1 MSLYVLPENQELIW
15 KTISKVP
22 QFQQMNNTQNEKHIW
37 FRNVIQMF
45 HEKTSPNIDVNQ
57 LRQLNK
63 ETIQFMMKDLK
74 NQKTFQPL
82 SEINNLGNHSLQP
95 PFSNNQGS
103 YIETN
108 KTQTRDYMHEQ
119 KQMQL
124 TDQFAS
130 KQKEYE
136 SFLQK
141 PSAREINFQEK
152 EQDDKPIENLEE
164 LVSTAERFTHN
175 NLDSDNL
182 IQDFLDN
189 ASLEAGEY
197 QSKLD
202 SDPLQ
207 LMTIHSAKGLEFPV
221 VFLTGLDE
229 GIFPNPNRDIVPGF
243 LEEERRLCYVAITRA
258 MQTLYLTCSNMRYMH
273 GSSSDFIPSRFISE
287 IPNELIEPIKTEF
300 NKKFSNKSYID
311 NDYYNEY
318 SQENTF
324 DDISQDNVIPFIRIG
339 QRVNHLK
346 FGHGVVLSYT
356 GKNDDLKV
364 HVDFKKY
371 GKKWLVLSYTQLEF
385 IN

>member
-152 EQDDKPIENLEE
+152 EQDDKPIENLDELMQRQLKEREYEVQTLLPPKIEE
-164 LVSTAERFTHN
+164 KKEERKEEM
-175 NLDSDNL
+175 SDL
-182 IQDFLDN
+182 EEVEFDVVD
-189 ASLEAGEY
+189 LEASEPKKRVSWADEKTHHNKETQFDGEI
-197 QSKLD
+197 QSNDELRKKVD
-202 SDPLQ
+202 DFIDYVKREIQEMKQEIANMKKSLQ
-207 LMTIHSAKGLEFPV
+207 KVINKKQILK
-221 VFLTGLDE
+221 
-229 GIFPNPNRDIVPGF
+229 
-243 LEEERRLCYVAITRA
+243 EEEEEGL
-258 MQTLYLTCSNMRYMH
+258 L
-273 GSSSDFIPSRFISE
+273 SE
-287 IPNELIEPIKTEF
+287 KNIK
-300 NKKFSNKSYID
+300 
-311 NDYYNEY
+311 
-318 SQENTF
+318 
-324 DDISQDNVIPFIRIG
+324 P
-339 QRVNHLK
+339 
-346 FGHGVVLSYT
+346 
-356 GKNDDLKV
+356 
-364 HVDFKKY
+364 
-371 GKKWLVLSYTQLEF
+371 
-385 IN
+385 

>member
-152 EQDDKPIENLEE
+152 EQDDKPIENLDELMQRQLKEREYEVQTLLPPKIEE
-164 LVSTAERFTHN
+164 KKEERKEEMSDLEEVEFDVVDLEASEPKKRVSWADEKTHHN
-175 NLDSDNL
+175 KETQFDGE
-182 IQDFLDN
+182 IQSNDELRKKVDDFIDYVKREIQEMKQEIAN
-189 ASLEAGEY
+189 MKKPDQGNSLENPASQKMKNIMSQL
-197 QSKLD
+197 QSL
-202 SDPLQ
+202 P
-207 LMTIHSAKGLEFPV
+207 TLEN
-221 VFLTGLDE
+221 TE
-229 GIFPNPNRDIVPGF
+229 
-243 LEEERRLCYVAITRA
+243 
-258 MQTLYLTCSNMRYMH
+258 
-273 GSSSDFIPSRFISE
+273 ISE
-287 IPNELIEPIKTEF
+287 HI
-300 NKKFSNKSYID
+300 
-311 NDYYNEY
+311 
-318 SQENTF
+318 
-324 DDISQDNVIPFIRIG
+324 
-339 QRVNHLK
+339 
-346 FGHGVVLSYT
+346 
-356 GKNDDLKV
+356 
-364 HVDFKKY
+364 
-371 GKKWLVLSYTQLEF
+371 
-385 IN
+385 

>member
-95 PFSNNQGS
+95 PFSNNQSS
-103 YIETN
+103 YIEIN
-108 KTQTRDYMHEQ
+108 NTQTRDYIHEQ

-141 PSAREINFQEK
+141 PSAREINFKEN
-152 EQDDKPIENLEE
+152 EQDDKPIENLDELMQRQLKEREYEVQTLLPPKIEE
-164 LVSTAERFTHN
+164 KKEERKEEMSDLEEVEFDVVDLEASEPKKRVSWADEKTHHN
-175 NLDSDNL
+175 KETQFDGE
-182 IQDFLDN
+182 IQSNDELRKKVDDFIDYVKHEIHEMKQEIAN
-189 ASLEAGEY
+189 MKKPDQGNSLENPASQKMKNIMSQL
-197 QSKLD
+197 QSL
-202 SDPLQ
+202 P
-207 LMTIHSAKGLEFPV
+207 
-221 VFLTGLDE
+221 
-229 GIFPNPNRDIVPGF
+229 
-243 LEEERRLCYVAITRA
+243 
-258 MQTLYLTCSNMRYMH
+258 TL
-273 GSSSDFIPSRFISE
+273 
-287 IPNELIEPIKTEF
+287 
-300 NKKFSNKSYID
+300 
-311 NDYYNEY
+311 
-318 SQENTF
+318 ENTEV
-324 DDISQDNVIPFIRIG
+324 SQQI
-339 QRVNHLK
+339 
-346 FGHGVVLSYT
+346 
-356 GKNDDLKV
+356 
-364 HVDFKKY
+364 
-371 GKKWLVLSYTQLEF
+371 
-385 IN
+385 

>member
-108 KTQTRDYMHEQ
+108 NTQTRDYMHEQ

-152 EQDDKPIENLEE
+152 EQDDKPIENLDELMQRQLKEREYEVQTLLPPKIEE
-164 LVSTAERFTHN
+164 KKEERKEEMLDLEEVEFDVVDLEASEPKKRVSWADEKTHHN
-175 NLDSDNL
+175 KETQFDGE
-182 IQDFLDN
+182 IQSNDELRKKVDDFIDYVKHEIQEMKQEIAN
-189 ASLEAGEY
+189 MKKPDQGNSLENPASQKMKNIMSQL
-197 QSKLD
+197 QSL
-202 SDPLQ
+202 P
-207 LMTIHSAKGLEFPV
+207 
-221 VFLTGLDE
+221 
-229 GIFPNPNRDIVPGF
+229 
-243 LEEERRLCYVAITRA
+243 
-258 MQTLYLTCSNMRYMH
+258 TL
-273 GSSSDFIPSRFISE
+273 
-287 IPNELIEPIKTEF
+287 
-300 NKKFSNKSYID
+300 
-311 NDYYNEY
+311 
-318 SQENTF
+318 ENTQVSEQ
-324 DDISQDNVIPFIRIG
+324 I
-339 QRVNHLK
+339 
-346 FGHGVVLSYT
+346 
-356 GKNDDLKV
+356 
-364 HVDFKKY
+364 
-371 GKKWLVLSYTQLEF
+371 
-385 IN
+385 

>member
-45 HEKTSPNIDVNQ
+45 HEKTSPNIDVKQ

-82 SEINNLGNHSLQP
+82 SEINNLGNNPLQSS
-95 PFSNNQGS
+95 FSNNQGS

-108 KTQTRDYMHEQ
+108 NTQTRDYIHEQ

-152 EQDDKPIENLEE
+152 EQDDKPIENLDELMQRQLKEREYEVQTLLPPKIEE
-164 LVSTAERFTHN
+164 KKEKRKEEMPDLEEVEFDVVDLELSEPKKRVSWADEKTHHN
-175 NLDSDNL
+175 KETQFDGE
-182 IQDFLDN
+182 IQSNDELRKKVDDFIVYVKREIQEMKQEIANMKKPDQGN
-189 ASLEAGEY
+189 SLENPASQKMKNIMSQL
-197 QSKLD
+197 QSL
-202 SDPLQ
+202 P
-207 LMTIHSAKGLEFPV
+207 TLENN
-221 VFLTGLDE
+221 E
-229 GIFPNPNRDIVPGF
+229 IEEIV
-243 LEEERRLCYVAITRA
+243 E
-258 MQTLYLTCSNMRYMH
+258 
-273 GSSSDFIPSRFISE
+273 ISE
-287 IPNELIEPIKTEF
+287 
-300 NKKFSNKSYID
+300 
-311 NDYYNEY
+311 
-318 SQENTF
+318 Q
-324 DDISQDNVIPFIRIG
+324 V
-339 QRVNHLK
+339 
-346 FGHGVVLSYT
+346 
-356 GKNDDLKV
+356 
-364 HVDFKKY
+364 
-371 GKKWLVLSYTQLEF
+371 
-385 IN
+385 

>member
-82 SEINNLGNHSLQP
+82 SDINNLGNNPLQSS
-95 PFSNNQGS
+95 FSNNQGS

-108 KTQTRDYMHEQ
+108 NTQTRDYIHEQ

-141 PSAREINFQEK
+141 PTAREINFK
-152 EQDDKPIENLEE
+152 DSEQDDKPIENLDE
-164 LVSTAERFTHN
+164 LMQRQLKER
-175 NLDSDNL
+175 
-182 IQDFLDN
+182 
-189 ASLEAGEY
+189 EY
-197 QSKLD
+197 EVQ
-202 SDPLQ
+202 
-207 LMTIHSAKGLEFPV
+207 TILPPKP
-221 VFLTGLDE
+221 
-229 GIFPNPNRDIVPGF
+229 
-243 LEEERRLCYVAITRA
+243 
-258 MQTLYLTCSNMRYMH
+258 Q
-273 GSSSDFIPSRFISE
+273 
-287 IPNELIEPIKTEF
+287 IKTE
-300 NKKFSNKSYID
+300 KFK
-311 NDYYNEY
+311 
-318 SQENTF
+318 
-324 DDISQDNVIPFIRIG
+324 
-339 QRVNHLK
+339 L
-346 FGHGVVLSYT
+346 L
-356 GKNDDLKV
+356 
-364 HVDFKKY
+364 
-371 GKKWLVLSYTQLEF
+371 
-385 IN
+385 

>member
-37 FRNVIQMF
+37 FRNIIQMF

-152 EQDDKPIENLEE
+152 EQDDKPIENLDELMQRQLKEREYEVQTLLPPKIEE
-164 LVSTAERFTHN
+164 KKEERKEEMP
-175 NLDSDNL
+175 D
-182 IQDFLDN
+182 
-189 ASLEAGEY
+189 
-197 QSKLD
+197 
-202 SDPLQ
+202 
-207 LMTIHSAKGLEFPV
+207 
-221 VFLTGLDE
+221 
-229 GIFPNPNRDIVPGF
+229 
-243 LEEERRLCYVAITRA
+243 LEEVEFDVVDLELSEPKKRVSWADEKTHHNKETQFDGEI
-258 MQTLYLTCSNMRYMH
+258 QSNDELRKKVD
-273 GSSSDFIPSRFISE
+273 DFI
-287 IPNELIEPIKTEF
+287 
-300 NKKFSNKSYID
+300 
-311 NDYYNEY
+311 DY
-318 SQENTF
+318 
-324 DDISQDNVIPFIRIG
+324 VKR
-339 QRVNHLK
+339 
-346 FGHGVVLSYT
+346 
-356 GKNDDLKV
+356 
-364 HVDFKKY
+364 
-371 GKKWLVLSYTQLEF
+371 
-385 IN
+385 

>member
-141 PSAREINFQEK
+141 PTAREINFKEN
-152 EQDDKPIENLEE
+152 EQDDKPIENLDE
-164 LVSTAERFTHN
+164 LMQRQLKER
-175 NLDSDNL
+175 
-182 IQDFLDN
+182 
-189 ASLEAGEY
+189 EY
-197 QSKLD
+197 EVQ
-202 SDPLQ
+202 
-207 LMTIHSAKGLEFPV
+207 TILPPKP
-221 VFLTGLDE
+221 
-229 GIFPNPNRDIVPGF
+229 
-243 LEEERRLCYVAITRA
+243 
-258 MQTLYLTCSNMRYMH
+258 Q
-273 GSSSDFIPSRFISE
+273 
-287 IPNELIEPIKTEF
+287 IKTEKF
-300 NKKFSNKSYID
+300 KEDMSDLEEVDMKFDIVDLETSETKKKVSWADEQTHHNKETQFDSVMQSNEDLRKKIDDFIDYVKGEIQVMKDEIANLKKSD
-311 NDYYNEY
+311 
-318 SQENTF
+318 SKSSLENTTTQKMKNIMSQLQSLPTLENNEIEEIVE
-324 DDISQDNVIPFIRIG
+324 ISEQV
-339 QRVNHLK
+339 
-346 FGHGVVLSYT
+346 
-356 GKNDDLKV
+356 
-364 HVDFKKY
+364 
-371 GKKWLVLSYTQLEF
+371 
-385 IN
+385 

>member
-152 EQDDKPIENLEE
+152 EQDDKPIENLDELMQRQLKEREYEVQTLLPPKIEE
-164 LVSTAERFTHN
+164 KKEERKEEISDLEEVEFDVVDLEESEPKKRVSWADEKTHHN
-175 NLDSDNL
+175 KETQFDGEIQSNDELRKKVDDFIDYVKHEIQEMKQEIANMKKSDQGN
-182 IQDFLDN
+182 
-189 ASLEAGEY
+189 SLENPASQKMKNIMSQL
-197 QSKLD
+197 QSL
-202 SDPLQ
+202 P
-207 LMTIHSAKGLEFPV
+207 
-221 VFLTGLDE
+221 
-229 GIFPNPNRDIVPGF
+229 
-243 LEEERRLCYVAITRA
+243 
-258 MQTLYLTCSNMRYMH
+258 TL
-273 GSSSDFIPSRFISE
+273 
-287 IPNELIEPIKTEF
+287 
-300 NKKFSNKSYID
+300 
-311 NDYYNEY
+311 
-318 SQENTF
+318 ENTEVSEQ
-324 DDISQDNVIPFIRIG
+324 I
-339 QRVNHLK
+339 
-346 FGHGVVLSYT
+346 
-356 GKNDDLKV
+356 
-364 HVDFKKY
+364 
-371 GKKWLVLSYTQLEF
+371 
-385 IN
+385 